1 MKKIVAIVVAAGL
14 LGAMAPSPASA
25 GQREWA
31 TAGKILTGVI
41 GLHILGNAL
50 ANPYPYH
57 APAYAPPP
65 RVYYPPE
72 QVWVPGR
79 YETRL
84 DRQWVPGHWEIE
96 RAGRHRDRYDRYD
109 GDDDDGR
116 DGDDGYGRE
125 TRRVWIPGHYRD
137 VEVRMWVPGH
147 WEG

>member
-1 MKKIVAIVVAAGL
+1 MKKIVAIIVAAGL
-14 LGAMAPSPASA
+14 LGAMAVSPALA
-25 GQREWA
+25 GDHGWA

-41 GLHILGNAL
+41 GLHILGNAI
-50 ANPYPYH
+50 ANPYAYP

-72 QVWVPGR
+72 QVWVPGH

-96 RAGRHRDRYDRYD
+96 RAGRDHY
-109 GDDDDGR
+109 GDDDY
-116 DGDDGYGRE
+116 DDDNYRRGE
-125 TRRVWIPGHYRD
+125 TRRFWVPGHYRN

>member
-1 MKKIVAIVVAAGL
+1 MKKIVAMIVAAGL
-14 LGAMAPSPASA
+14 LGAMAVAPAVA
-25 GQREWA
+25 GDHGWA

-41 GLHILGNAL
+41 GLNILGNAL
-50 ANPYPYH
+50 ANPYPYP
-57 APAYAPPP
+57 APVYAPPP

-96 RAGRHRDRYDRYD
+96 RAARNQDRYGRYD
-109 GDDDDGR
+109 GDDDR
-116 DGDDGYGRE
+116 DGDDGYRGGP
-125 TRRVWIPGHYRD
+125 RRIWTPGHYRE
-137 VEVRMWVPGH
+137 VEVRVGIPGH